1 MALPPY
7 TTPLER
13 IWFYAFR
20 TICGLVFVFLIAPII
35 VIIPLS
41 FNTEPYFTYPMPG
54 LSLRWYEEIFNSA
67 TWRLGFKNSVIVGVI
82 SMVLATSLGTLAA
95 LGLNRAQFPLK
106 RLVMATLISPIA
118 VPSVITAVGM
128 FYFFA
133 LLGMAQSLPGIILA
147 HTVLGVPFVVI
158 PVSATLKGMDQNLV
172 RAAIGL
178 GASPLR
184 VFFKVTLPVILPGVI
199 TGALFAFVT
208 SWDEV
213 VVVLILA
220 GVEQHTLP
228 RRMWAGVRE
237 LISPAILAVATLLT
251 IFAVILM
258 SVLEVL
264 RRRNARLRGV
274 EP

>member
-1 MALPPY
+1 MWRDD
-7 TTPLER
+7 E
-13 IWFYAFR
+13 FK
-20 TICGLVFVFLIAPII
+20 VFQEAVLK
-35 VIIPLS
+35 
-41 FNTEPYFTYPMPG
+41 YG
-54 LSLRWYEEIFNSA
+54 WDYE
-67 TWRLGFKNSVIVGVI
+67 
-82 SMVLATSLGTLAA
+82 
-95 LGLNRAQFPLK
+95 
-106 RLVMATLISPIA
+106 
-118 VPSVITAVGM
+118 
-128 FYFFA
+128 
-133 LLGMAQSLPGIILA
+133 
-147 HTVLGVPFVVI
+147 
-158 PVSATLKGMDQNLV
+158 
-172 RAAIGL
+172 
-178 GASPLR
+178 
-184 VFFKVTLPVILPGVI
+184 VTLPVILPGVI